1 VTAAQTPQLTAEA
14 ELVKAIRE
22 VGREPAQR
30 DTFYQPIKVWGNAAP
45 AAAEPPAKKSLV
57 LEENLATG

>member
-22 VGREPAQR
+22 AGREPAQR
-30 DTFYQPIKVWGNAAP
+30 DTF
-45 AAAEPPAKKSLV
+45 
-57 LEENLATG
+57 